1 MIVIIGIAL
10 LIALLV
16 MGVPVALCFGGAT
29 LFLVAALG
37 YSPLFLVPYGYSSIA
52 SVTLWCI
59 PLFII
64 AGNVIKRG
72 KIGDALVNFVDQF
85 VGKVFKSGL
94 GMVTVVT
101 CGIFGA
107 IAGNGSATM
116 SAIGSIMVPKLKEKG
131 YPRGVSAALI
141 ASASVLGLLIPP
153 SSAQIVYAWAANQ
166 SVLACFLAT
175 VIPGILLAV
184 LLCIVQ
190 AFMVRRI
197 KMKPFEEDGGGQVRR
212 SGGRRLLSRTGRA
225 LPALFM
231 PVLILGGIYGGVMTP
246 MESAAIAT
254 LYCIPVAI
262 FFYKGMRFRDLG
274 SCLVESGRA
283 SGNVA
288 VMLMTA
294 MLFSRILTMEKV
306 PDMMVSV
313 MTGITDNKYLILL
326 LVNILLFIVG
336 MLMEDGCGIML
347 CTPLLLP
354 VVQAVGVSPIQFAA
368 IIGVNL
374 GMGLI
379 TPPTAPLLYF
389 ASQVGEAPIGEML
402 RPTLL
407 FILFAW
413 LPTTLLTTYIPA
425 LSLTLPRLIM
435 GLNV

>member
-1 MIVIIGIAL
+1 MTIIIGIAILIVL
-10 LIALLV
+10 LI
-16 MGVPVALCFGGAT
+16 MGVPVAFCFGGAT
-29 LFLVAALG
+29 LYLVIALE

-64 AGNVIKRG
+64 AGSVIKRG
-72 KIGDALVNFVDQF
+72 KIGDALVNFVEHF
-85 VGKVFKSGL
+85 IGKYKSGL
-94 GMVTVVT
+94 GIVTVVS

-116 SAIGSIMVPKLKEKG
+116 SAIGSIMAPKLREKG
-131 YPRGVSAALI
+131 YPRGISASLI
-141 ASASVLGLLIPP
+141 ASASILGLLIPP

-175 VIPGILLAV
+175 VIPGIVLAI

-190 AFMVRRI
+190 AFLVRNV
-197 KMKPFEEDGGGQVRR
+197 KMKPLTDENYLSVQRQ
-212 SGGRRLLSRTGRA
+212 SLLKKTGRA
-225 LPALFM
+225 TPALLM
-231 PVLILGGIYGGVMTP
+231 PVIILGGIYGGIMTP
-246 MESAAIAT
+246 MEAAAIAT

-262 FFYKGMRFRDLG
+262 FFYKGMKFRDLG
-274 SCLVESGRA
+274 GCLIESGK
-283 SGNVA
+283 STGNVA

-294 MLFSRILTMEKV
+294 MLFSRILTMEKI
-306 PDMMVSV
+306 PDAMVV
-313 MTGITDNKYLILL
+313 LITGISDNKYVVMI
-326 LVNILLFIVG
+326 LVNILLFVVG

-368 IIGVNL
+368 IMGVNL

-389 ASQVGEAPIGEML
+389 ASQVGDAPVGEML
-402 RPTLL
+402 KPTMM

-413 LPTTLLTTYIPA
+413 IPTIILTTFIPA
-425 LSLTLPRLIM
+425 LSTTLPRLIM
-435 GLNV
+435 GIKI

>member
-1 MIVIIGIAL
+1 MTVVIGIII
-10 LIALLV
+10 LIVLLV
-16 MGVPVALCFGGAT
+16 MGVPVAFCFGGAT
-29 LFLVAALG
+29 LYLVLVLG

-64 AGNVIKRG
+64 AGSIIKRG
-72 KIGDALVNFVDQF
+72 KIGDALVNFVEHF
-85 VGKVFKSGL
+85 IRGFKSGL
-94 GMVTVVT
+94 GVVTVIT
-101 CGIFGA
+101 CGVFGA

-116 SAIGSIMVPKLKEKG
+116 SAIGSIMAPKLREKG
-131 YPRGVSAALI
+131 YPRGVAASLI

-175 VIPGILLAV
+175 VVPGIILAI
-184 LLCIVQ
+184 LLCVVQ
-190 AFMVRRI
+190 AFMVCDVQMNDLTDNQTAFPVNHSFA
-197 KMKPFEEDGGGQVRR
+197 KK
-212 SGGRRLLSRTGRA
+212 TGRA
-225 LPALFM
+225 FPALLM
-231 PVLILGGIYGGVMTP
+231 PVIILGGIYGGFMTP

-262 FFYKGMRFRDLG
+262 FFYKGMKFRELG
-274 SCLVESGRA
+274 DCLVESGKA
-283 SGNVA
+283 TGNVA

-294 MLFSRILTMEKV
+294 MLFSRILTMEKI
-306 PDMMVSV
+306 PDAMVRLI
-313 MTGITDNKYLILL
+313 MGISSNKYVVLL
-326 LVNILLFIVG
+326 LVNLLLFVVG

-368 IIGVNL
+368 IMGVNL

-389 ASQVGEAPIGEML
+389 ASQVGEAPVGEML
-402 RPTLL
+402 KPTLKL
-407 FILFAW
+407 IFFAW
-413 LPTTLLTTYIPA
+413 LPTVLLTTYIPA
-425 LSLTLPRLIM
+425 LSTTLPRLIM
-435 GLNV
+435 GIKI

>member
-1 MIVIIGIAL
+1 MTVVIGIII
-10 LIALLV
+10 LIVLLV
-16 MGVPVALCFGGAT
+16 MGVPVAFCFGGAT
-29 LFLVAALG
+29 LYLVLVLG

-64 AGNVIKRG
+64 AGSIIKRG
-72 KIGDALVNFVDQF
+72 KIGDALVNFVEHF
-85 VGKVFKSGL
+85 IRGFKSGL
-94 GMVTVVT
+94 GVVTVIT
-101 CGIFGA
+101 CGVFGA

-116 SAIGSIMVPKLKEKG
+116 SAIGSIMAPKLREKG
-131 YPRGVSAALI
+131 YPRGVAASLI

-175 VIPGILLAV
+175 VVPGIILAI
-184 LLCIVQ
+184 LLCVVQ
-190 AFMVRRI
+190 AFMVCDVQMNELTDNQTAFPVNHSFA
-197 KMKPFEEDGGGQVRR
+197 KK
-212 SGGRRLLSRTGRA
+212 TGRA
-225 LPALFM
+225 FPALLM
-231 PVLILGGIYGGVMTP
+231 PVIILGGIYGGFMTP

-262 FFYKGMRFRDLG
+262 FFYKGMKFRELG
-274 SCLVESGRA
+274 DCLVESGKA
-283 SGNVA
+283 TGNVA

-294 MLFSRILTMEKV
+294 MLFSRILTMEKI
-306 PDMMVSV
+306 PDAMVRLI
-313 MTGITDNKYLILL
+313 MGISSNKYVVLL
-326 LVNILLFIVG
+326 LVNLLLFVVG

-368 IIGVNL
+368 IMGVNL

-389 ASQVGEAPIGEML
+389 ASQVGEAPVGEML
-402 RPTLL
+402 KPTLKL
-407 FILFAW
+407 IFFAW
-413 LPTTLLTTYIPA
+413 LPTVLLTTYIPA
-425 LSLTLPRLIM
+425 LSTTLPRLIM
-435 GLNV
+435 GIKI

>member
-1 MIVIIGIAL
+1 MTVVIGIII
-10 LIALLV
+10 LIVLLV
-16 MGVPVALCFGGAT
+16 MGVPVAFCFGGAT
-29 LFLVAALG
+29 LYLVLVLG

-64 AGNVIKRG
+64 AGSIIKRG
-72 KIGDALVNFVDQF
+72 KIGDALVNFVEHF
-85 VGKVFKSGL
+85 IRGFKSGL
-94 GMVTVVT
+94 GVVTVIT
-101 CGIFGA
+101 CGVFGA

-116 SAIGSIMVPKLKEKG
+116 SAIGSIMAPKLREKG
-131 YPRGVSAALI
+131 YPRGVAASLI

-175 VIPGILLAV
+175 VVPGIILAI
-184 LLCIVQ
+184 LLCVVQ
-190 AFMVRRI
+190 AFMVCDVQMNDLTDNQTAFPVNHSFA
-197 KMKPFEEDGGGQVRR
+197 KK
-212 SGGRRLLSRTGRA
+212 TGRA
-225 LPALFM
+225 FPALLM
-231 PVLILGGIYGGVMTP
+231 PVIILGGIYGGFMTP

-262 FFYKGMRFRDLG
+262 FLYKGMKFRELG
-274 SCLVESGRA
+274 DCLVESGKA
-283 SGNVA
+283 TGNVA

-294 MLFSRILTMEKV
+294 MLFSRILTMEKI
-306 PDMMVSV
+306 PDAMVRLI
-313 MTGITDNKYLILL
+313 MGISSNKYVVLL
-326 LVNILLFIVG
+326 LVNLLLFVVG

-368 IIGVNL
+368 IMGVNL

-389 ASQVGEAPIGEML
+389 ASQVGEAPVGEML
-402 RPTLL
+402 KPTLKL
-407 FILFAW
+407 IFFAW
-413 LPTTLLTTYIPA
+413 LPTVLLTTYIPA
-425 LSLTLPRLIM
+425 LSTTLPRLIM
-435 GLNV
+435 GIKI

>member
-1 MIVIIGIAL
+1 MTVVIGIII
-10 LIALLV
+10 LIVLLV
-16 MGVPVALCFGGAT
+16 MGVPVAFCFGGAT
-29 LFLVAALG
+29 LYLVLVLG

-64 AGNVIKRG
+64 AGSIIKRG
-72 KIGDALVNFVDQF
+72 KIGDALVNFVEHF
-85 VGKVFKSGL
+85 IRGFKSGL
-94 GMVTVVT
+94 GVVTVIT
-101 CGIFGA
+101 CGVFGA

-116 SAIGSIMVPKLKEKG
+116 SAIGSIMAPKLREKG
-131 YPRGVSAALI
+131 YPRGVAASLI

-175 VIPGILLAV
+175 VVPGIILAI
-184 LLCIVQ
+184 LLCVVQ
-190 AFMVRRI
+190 AFMVCDVQMNDLTDNQTAFPVNHSFA
-197 KMKPFEEDGGGQVRR
+197 KK
-212 SGGRRLLSRTGRA
+212 TGRA
-225 LPALFM
+225 FPALLM
-231 PVLILGGIYGGVMTP
+231 PVIILGGIYGGFMTP

-262 FFYKGMRFRDLG
+262 FFYKGMKFRELG
-274 SCLVESGRA
+274 DCLVESGKA
-283 SGNVA
+283 TGNVA

-294 MLFSRILTMEKV
+294 MLFSRILTMEKI
-306 PDMMVSV
+306 PDAMVRLI
-313 MTGITDNKYLILL
+313 MGISSNIYVVLL
-326 LVNILLFIVG
+326 LVNLLLFVVG

-368 IIGVNL
+368 IMGVNL

-389 ASQVGEAPIGEML
+389 ASQVGEAPVGEML
-402 RPTLL
+402 KPTLKL
-407 FILFAW
+407 IFFAW
-413 LPTTLLTTYIPA
+413 LPTVLLTTYIPA
-425 LSLTLPRLIM
+425 LSTTLPRLIM
-435 GLNV
+435 GIKI

>member
-1 MIVIIGIAL
+1 MTVVIGIAI
-10 LIALLV
+10 LIVLLV
-16 MGVPVALCFGGAT
+16 MGVPVAFCFGGAT
-29 LFLVAALG
+29 LYLVIALD

-64 AGNVIKRG
+64 AGSIIKRG
-72 KIGDALVNFVDQF
+72 KIGDALVNFVEHF
-85 VGKVFKSGL
+85 IGNFKSGL
-94 GMVTVVT
+94 GVVTVIT

-116 SAIGSIMVPKLKEKG
+116 SAIGSIMAPKLREKG
-131 YPRGVSAALI
+131 YPRGVAASLI

-153 SSAQIVYAWAANQ
+153 SSAQIVYAWASNQ

-175 VIPGILLAV
+175 VIPGIILAI

-190 AFMVRRI
+190 AFLVRNVE
-197 KMKPFEEDGGGQVRR
+197 MNSFEEVSAA
-212 SGGRRLLSRTGRA
+212 SGSNSFLKKSGRA
-225 LPALFM
+225 FPALLM
-231 PVLILGGIYGGVMTP
+231 PIIILGGIYGGFMTP

-262 FFYKGMRFRDLG
+262 FFYKGMKFRELG
-274 SCLVESGRA
+274 DCLVESGKA
-283 SGNVA
+283 TGNVA

-294 MLFSRILTMEKV
+294 MLFSRILTMEKI
-306 PDMMVSV
+306 PDAMVSLI
-313 MTGITDNKYLILL
+313 TGISSNKYVVLL
-326 LVNILLFIVG
+326 LVNVLLFVVG

-368 IIGVNL
+368 IMGVNL

-389 ASQVGEAPIGEML
+389 ASQVGDAPVGEML
-402 RPTLL
+402 KPTLKL
-407 FILFAW
+407 IFFAW
-413 LPTTLLTTYIPA
+413 LPTVLLTTYIPA
-425 LSLTLPRLIM
+425 LSTTLPRLIM
-435 GLNV
+435 GINI

>member
-1 MIVIIGIAL
+1 MIVLAGIAI
-10 LIALLV
+10 LILLLV
-16 MGVPVALCFGGAT
+16 MGLPVAFCFGGAT
-29 LFLVAALG
+29 LFLVIALD

-64 AGNVIKRG
+64 AGSIIKRG
-72 KIGDALVNFVDQF
+72 KIGDALVDFVDQF
-85 VGKVFKSGL
+85 IGKIKGGL
-94 GMVTVVT
+94 GIVTVIT

-116 SAIGSIMVPKLKEKG
+116 SAIGSIMAPKLREKG
-131 YPRGVSAALI
+131 YPRGISASLI

-153 SSAQIVYAWAANQ
+153 SSAQIVYAWVSNQ

-175 VIPGILLAV
+175 VVPGIILAI

-190 AFMVRRI
+190 AFMIRNLDI
-197 KMKPFEEDGGGQVRR
+197 Q
-212 SGGRRLLSRTGRA
+212 SGSAETPPASSAAAPSFLSKTGRA
-225 LPALFM
+225 FPALLM
-231 PVLILGGIYGGVMTP
+231 PVIILGGIYGGFMTP

-262 FFYKGMRFRDLG
+262 FFYRGMKFRELG
-274 SCLVESGRA
+274 ECLVESGKA

-294 MLFSRILTMEKV
+294 MLFSRILTMEKI
-306 PDMMVSV
+306 PDAMVKAI
-313 MTGITDNKYLILL
+313 TGVSTNKYLILL
-326 LVNILLFIVG
+326 LVNLLLFVVG

-389 ASQVGEAPIGEML
+389 ASQVGDAPIGEML
-402 RPTLL
+402 KPTMT

-413 LPTTLLTTYIPA
+413 LPATLLTTYIPA

-435 GLNV
+435 GITP

>member
-1 MIVIIGIAL
+1 MSIIIGIAI
-10 LIALLV
+10 LIVLLV
-16 MGVPVALCFGGAT
+16 MGVPVAFCFGGAT
-29 LFLVAALG
+29 LFLVIVLD

-64 AGNVIKRG
+64 AGSVIKEG
-72 KIGDALVNFVDQF
+72 KIGDALVNFVEHF
-85 VGKVFKSGL
+85 SGRFKSGL
-94 GMVTVVT
+94 GIVTVIT

-116 SAIGSIMVPKLKEKG
+116 SAIGSIMAPKLHEKG
-131 YPRGVSAALI
+131 YPRGITASLI
-141 ASASVLGLLIPP
+141 ASASILGLLIPP

-175 VIPGILLAV
+175 VVPGIILAI

-190 AFMVRRI
+190 AFMVRNVEMNPTPNTSFTGSGKQISFAR
-197 KMKPFEEDGGGQVRR
+197 KTGQ
-212 SGGRRLLSRTGRA
+212 A
-225 LPALFM
+225 FPALLM
-231 PVLILGGIYGGVMTP
+231 PIIILGGIYGGFMTP
-246 MESAAIAT
+246 MEAAAIAT

-274 SCLVESGRA
+274 ACLIESGKA
-283 SGNVA
+283 TGNVA

-294 MLFSRILTMEKV
+294 MLFSRILTMEKI
-306 PDMMVSV
+306 PEAMVELI
-313 MTGITDNKYLILL
+313 TGISDNKYVVLL
-326 LVNILLFIVG
+326 MVNMLLFVVG

-368 IIGVNL
+368 IMGVNL

-389 ASQVGEAPIGEML
+389 ASQVGGAPVGEML
-402 RPTLL
+402 KPTLKL
-407 FILFAW
+407 ILFAW
-413 LPTTLLTTYIPA
+413 LPTVILTSFIPE
-425 LSLTLPRLIM
+425 LSTTLPRLIM
-435 GLNV
+435 GIEI